1 MSTRQPAPPRR
12 RLLALAVALAVSGTA
27 AHAAQDA
34 TTTVAPIPAVRG
46 AKAPPAPCPLGSLFC
61 PPRPVSYALC
71 RPNALLAFY
80 QPGLPQDT
88 DGRDLAD
95 TDVRAAHVDSSN
107 RSVYRLDG
115 QVRLQRYDQLL
126 RADHVDY
133 NDVTTAYDAHG
144 DVRYQDSTMLLSAQH
159 IQGTTMPDRSTANT
173 VQYQLLESHGNGI
186 AGTAQLFDPQ
196 HSKLQQATY
205 STCDPG
211 DRVWEFRAK
220 QIDLN
225 KQTGVGVAH
234 HATLRYH
241 HVPILYLPYMSFPI
255 DNRRKSGFL
264 YPTFGNSSN
273 AGFTYSQPYYLNL
286 APNYDATLT
295 PNLYSERGLM
305 LGTQFRYL
313 TDLGRGVLNVDY
325 LPNDSKAGSD
335 HSGNTRP
342 DLKDGANRYFID
354 FSNVTPIG
362 RQWNFSVR
370 YRHVSDPYYF
380 KDFSN
385 DIVRSATTV
394 LPSNAYISGHGN
406 WWNAAIGVDRYESV
420 DPALPDNRL
429 QYRRWPRGV
438 FNMDIPL
445 SRYID
450 FGLNTEAVAFRR
462 DESVQGNR
470 LDLQPYVSWSLGG
483 SAWYVKPRVAYRYTR
498 YDLIGDFNQY
508 AGSYTYPNRTP
519 SRSMP
524 IYSVDSGLYFERQ
537 TSLFGEEYTQ
547 TLEPR
552 LYYLYV
558 PYRNQDDLPLFD
570 TRLMTFDYWQ
580 LFSTN
585 RFSGA
590 DRQMDAN
597 NLTGAI
603 TSRLLD
609 ANGDERA
616 SISFGQIRYLQP
628 QRVQLTPNAPEI
640 DYSGSAYVSQF
651 SLKLSDDWRLN
662 SAYQWSP
669 NTRHNQVAT
678 LGVQRRIGADGVFNF
693 SYRYRNRFLE
703 QLDASA
709 VYPISARWR
718 VLGRWNVSLR
728 DSLVGNPNWNRG
740 HPKTLDAVAGVEYDS
755 CCVAIR
761 LVGHHYV
768 RDNYGNTNNAV
779 MLEIEFKG
787 LGSTTPQTESFLQRA
802 ILGYQ

>member
-1 MSTRQPAPPRR
+1 MSTRLPAPPRR
-12 RLLALAVALAVSGTA
+12 RLLALAIALAASSA
-27 AHAAQDA
+27 AHAQDA
-34 TTTVAPIPAVRG
+34 PEAPATAPVPPVMRG
-46 AKAPPAPCPLGSLFC
+46 QKSPPPCPLGSLFC

-71 RPNALLAFY
+71 RPNALLNFY

-88 DGRDLAD
+88 TGREQAE
-95 TDVRAAHVDSSN
+95 TDIRAAHVDSSN

-133 NDVTTAYDAHG
+133 NDTTTAYNAQG
-144 DVRYQDSTMLLSAQH
+144 NVRYQDSTMLLSAH
-159 IQGTTMPDRSTANT
+159 RIQGTTMPDRSTADS
-173 VQYQLLESHGNGI
+173 VQYQLLESHGNG
-186 AGTAQLFDPQ
+186 AADTAWLFDPQ
-196 HSKLQQATY
+196 HSKLKQATY

-273 AGFTYSQPYYLNL
+273 AGFMYSQPYYLNL

-295 PNLYSERGLM
+295 PKIYSDRGVM
-305 LGTQFRYL
+305 LGSQFRYL

-325 LPNDSKAGSD
+325 LPNDKNAGSD
-335 HSGNTRP
+335 HNDKVRS
-342 DLKDGANRYFID
+342 DLSDGADRYFID
-354 FSNVTPIG
+354 FHHRTNLG
-362 RQWNFSVR
+362 KNWNFSTV
-370 YRHVSDPYYF
+370 YKHASDRYYF
-380 KDFSN
+380 QDFSS
-385 DIVRSATTV
+385 DLVRASTTE
-394 LPSNAYISGHGN
+394 LASNAYLLGHGD

-420 DPALPDNRL
+420 DPQLTERNL

-438 FNMDIPL
+438 FRMDVPL
-445 SRYID
+445 SRNLD
-450 FGLNTEAVAFRR
+450 FGLRSEAVAFRR
-462 DESVQGNR
+462 IRSLEGNR
-470 LDLQPYVSWSLGG
+470 LDLQPYLSWSLGG
-483 SAWYVKPRVAYRYTR
+483 AAWFVKPRIAYRYTR

-508 AGSYTYPNRTP
+508 TTYTYPNRTP
-519 SRSMP
+519 SRSLP
-524 IYSVDSGLYFERQ
+524 IYSVDSGLYFERN
-537 TSLFGEEYTQ
+537 TSLFGHEYTQ

-558 PYRNQDDLPLFD
+558 PYRNQNDLPRFD
-570 TRLMTFDYWQ
+570 TRLMNFDFWQ
-580 LFSTN
+580 LFTTN

-597 NLTGAI
+597 NLTAAV

-609 ANGDERA
+609 ENGDERA

-628 QRVQLTPNAPEI
+628 QRVQLTPNTPAT
-640 DYSGSAYVSQF
+640 DYSGSAYVSQL

-662 SAYQWSP
+662 SSYQWSP

-678 LGVQRRIGADGVFNF
+678 LGVQRRVGADGVFNF
-693 SYRYRNRFLE
+693 AYRYRNRFLE
-703 QLDASA
+703 QFDTSV
-709 VYPISARWR
+709 VYPVSARWR
-718 VLGRWNVSLR
+718 LLGRWNVSLR
-728 DSLVGNPNWNRG
+728 DSVSTNPQWHRG
-740 HPKTLDAVAGVEYDS
+740 HPKTLEAVAGVEYDS

-768 RDNYGNTNNAV
+768 RDNLGNTNNAI

-787 LGSTTPQTESFLQRA
+787 LGSTTPQTESFLHRA